1 MFRVRT
7 QQFRLYL
14 LLNKL
19 TPYARTIIHEKLH
32 VISYI
37 ILYHPI
43 PLYPLC
49 NFMLLL
55 LYIRFSFPRTLKI
68 LYHQDDFCTTLM
80 LKGGQCL
87 SSEPELKLPFS
98 HLWFLCWLMS
108 DIFHVAGYTPVTSH
122 CYGKSPRVIG
132 KSSIMSIFRS
142 CVELPECTFRLFLP
156 RHRRS
161 PSRLRFR
168 FSSLAERN
176 NFTKCVKVWRNL
188 SSSWVFDR
196 GLLQPIIGIPH
207 LGNSARLVC
216 YG

>member
-68 LYHQDDFCTTLM
+68 LYHQDDFCTTL
-80 LKGGQCL
+80 
-87 SSEPELKLPFS
+87 
-98 HLWFLCWLMS
+98 S

-176 NFTKCVKVWRNL
+176 NFTKCVKV
-188 SSSWVFDR
+188 
-196 GLLQPIIGIPH
+196 
-207 LGNSARLVC
+207 
-216 YG
+216 